1 MFFMVSRKI
10 LITLG
15 VFAVLAIGIGSVCAV
30 QNIEVDGI
38 KFAIPDGYTED
49 MKMAKNGEV
58 DKNGFKTFDHAYFDS
73 NHNMLSVTVF
83 YDGGS
88 VDFNSLK
95 GFGDVEKTIKGHKGW
110 FEFDKESELYFFTY
124 VDNTKVVMITAEDEG
139 LFEKVIV

>member
-10 LITLG
+10 LIALG
-15 VFAVLAIGIGSVCAV
+15 VFAVLAIGIASVAAV

-38 KFAIPDGYTED
+38 KFTIP
-49 MKMAKNGEV
+49 KNGEV
-58 DKNGFKTFDHAYFDS
+58 DENGFKTFDHTYFDS
-73 NHNMLSVTVF
+73 NYNMLSVTVF
-83 YDGGS
+83 YDGNN

-95 GFGDVEKTIKGHKGW
+95 GSDDVEKTIKGHKGW

>member
-1 MFFMVSRKI
+1 MVSRKI
-10 LITLG
+10 LIALG

-58 DKNGFKTFDHAYFDS
+58 DKNGFKTFDHTYFDS

-83 YDGGS
+83 YDGNS

-95 GFGDVEKTIKGHKGW
+95 GSGDVEKTIKGHKGW

-124 VDNTKVVMITAEDEG
+124 VDNTKVVMITAEDES

>member
-1 MFFMVSRKI
+1 MVSRKI

-15 VFAVLAIGIGSVCAV
+15 VFAVLAIGITSVAAV

-38 KFAIPDGYTED
+38 KFTIPEGYTED

-58 DKNGFKTFDHAYFDS
+58 DKNGFKTFDHTYFDS

-83 YDGGS
+83 YDGNS
-88 VDFNSLK
+88 IDFNSLK
-95 GFGDVEKTIKGHKGW
+95 GSGDVEKTIKGHKGW

>member
-1 MFFMVSRKI
+1 MVSRKI

-15 VFAVLAIGIGSVCAV
+15 VFAVLAIGITSVAAV

-38 KFAIPDGYTED
+38 KFTIPDGYTED

-58 DKNGFKTFDHAYFDS
+58 DKNGFKTFDHTYFDS

-83 YDGGS
+83 YDGNS
-88 VDFNSLK
+88 IDFNSLK
-95 GFGDVEKTIKGHKGW
+95 GSGDVEKTIKGHKGW

>member
-10 LITLG
+10 LIALG
-15 VFAVLAIGIGSVCAV
+15 VFAVLAIGIASVAAV

-58 DKNGFKTFDHAYFDS
+58 DKNGFKTFDHTYFDS

-83 YDGGS
+83 YDGNN
-88 VDFNSLK
+88 VYFNSLK
-95 GFGDVEKTIKGHKGW
+95 GSGDVEKTIKGHKGW

>member
-1 MFFMVSRKI
+1 MVSRKI

-15 VFAVLAIGIGSVCAV
+15 VFAVLAIGIASVAAV

-38 KFAIPDGYTED
+38 KFTIPDGYTED
-49 MKMAKNGEV
+49 MSMAKNGEV
-58 DKNGFKTFDHAYFDS
+58 DENGFKTFDHTYFDS
-73 NHNMLSVTVF
+73 NYNMLSVTVF

-95 GFGDVEKTIKGHKGW
+95 EPV
-110 FEFDKESELYFFTY
+110 DKESELYFFTY
-124 VDNTKVVMITAEDEG
+124 VDNDKIVMITAEDEG

>member
-1 MFFMVSRKI
+1 MVSRKI
-10 LITLG
+10 LIALG
-15 VFAVLAIGIGSVCAV
+15 VFAVLAIGIASVAAV

-38 KFAIPDGYTED
+38 KFTIPDGYTED
-49 MKMAKNGEV
+49 MSMAKNGEV
-58 DKNGFKTFDHAYFDS
+58 DENGFKTFDHTYFDS
-73 NHNMLSVTVF
+73 NYNMLSVTVF

-95 GFGDVEKTIKGHKGW
+95 DPSEVEKTIKGHKGW

-124 VDNTKVVMITAEDEG
+124 VDNDKIVMITAEDEG

>member
-1 MFFMVSRKI
+1 M
-10 LITLG
+10 G
-15 VFAVLAIGIGSVCAV
+15 VFAVLAIGIASVAAV

-58 DKNGFKTFDHAYFDS
+58 DKNGFKTFDHTYFDS

-83 YDGGS
+83 YDGNN

-95 GFGDVEKTIKGHKGW
+95 GSGDVEKTIKGHKGW

>member
-1 MFFMVSRKI
+1 MVSRKI
-10 LITLG
+10 LITFG
-15 VFAVLAIGIGSVCAV
+15 VFAVLAIGIASVAAV

-58 DKNGFKTFDHAYFDS
+58 DKNGFKTFDHTYFDS

-83 YDGGS
+83 YDGNN

-95 GFGDVEKTIKGHKGW
+95 GSGDVEKTIKGHKGW

>member
-1 MFFMVSRKI
+1 MVSRKI
-10 LITLG
+10 LIALG

-38 KFAIPDGYTED
+38 KFAIPGGYTED
-49 MKMAKNGEV
+49 MSMAKNGEV
-58 DKNGFKTFDHAYFDS
+58 DENGFKTFDHTYFDS
-73 NHNMLSVTVF
+73 NYNMLSVTVF

-95 GFGDVEKTIKGHKGW
+95 EPSEVEKTIKGHKGW

-124 VDNTKVVMITAEDEG
+124 VDNDKIVMITAEDEG

>member
-1 MFFMVSRKI
+1 MVSRKI
-10 LITLG
+10 LIALG
-15 VFAVLAIGIGSVCAV
+15 VFAVLAIGIASVAAV
-30 QNIEVDGI
+30 QNVEVDGI
-38 KFAIPDGYTED
+38 KFTIPDGYAED
-49 MKMAKNGEV
+49 MEMAKNGEV
-58 DKNGFKTFDHAYFDS
+58 DKNGFKTFDHTYFDS

-83 YDGGS
+83 YDGNN

-95 GFGDVEKTIKGHKGW
+95 GSGDVEKTIKGHNGW

>member
-1 MFFMVSRKI
+1 MVSRKI
-10 LITLG
+10 LITFG
-15 VFAVLAIGIGSVCAV
+15 VFAVLAIGIASVCAV
-30 QNIEVDGI
+30 QNVEIDGI
-38 KFAIPDGYTED
+38 KFTIPDGYAED

-58 DKNGFKTFDHAYFDS
+58 DKNGFKTFDHTYFDS

-83 YDGGS
+83 YDGNN

-95 GFGDVEKTIKGHKGW
+95 GSGDVEKTIKGHKGW

-124 VDNTKVVMITAEDEG
+124 IDNNKVVMITAEDDG

>member
-1 MFFMVSRKI
+1 MVSRKI
-10 LITLG
+10 LIALG
-15 VFAVLAIGIGSVCAV
+15 VFAVLAIGIASVAAV

-38 KFAIPDGYTED
+38 KFAIPDGYAED
-49 MKMAKNGEV
+49 MSMAKNGEV
-58 DKNGFKTFDHAYFDS
+58 DKNGFKTFDHTYFDS

-83 YDGGS
+83 YDGNN

-95 GFGDVEKTIKGHKGW
+95 GSGDVEKTIKGHKGW

-124 VDNTKVVMITAEDEG
+124 IDNNKVVMITAEDDG